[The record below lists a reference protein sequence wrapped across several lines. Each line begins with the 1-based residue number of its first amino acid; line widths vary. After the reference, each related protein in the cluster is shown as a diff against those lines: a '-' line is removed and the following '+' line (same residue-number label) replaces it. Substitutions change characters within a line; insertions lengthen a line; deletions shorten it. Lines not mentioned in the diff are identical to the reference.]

1 MIENPQWWLWLVAG
15 LGLML
20 AELALPFFVLIWF
33 GLGAVLNALVVF
45 LFQPGLTA
53 QLFVWLIF
61 SVMLTV
67 LWFRWLR
74 PERHKT
80 RVGLSE
86 AGVVGEIGLLSRPV
100 EPFRRGEVRFQ
111 KPLLGSDVWP
121 CIADSKIA
129 NGERVRVL
137 AVEGSLLKV
146 GRLE

>member
-1 MIENPQWWLWLVAG
+1 MIDEPQWWHWLIAG
-15 LGLML
+15 LGLLL

-33 GLGAVLNALVVF
+33 GLGALLVALVVV
-45 LFQPGLTA
+45 LADLGLTA
-53 QLFVWLIF
+53 QLFVWLI
-61 SVMLTV
+61 SSLLLTV

-80 RVGLSE
+80 RIGLSE

-111 KPLLGSDVWP
+111 RPLLGSDVWP
-121 CIADSKIA
+121 CIGDERIA
-129 NGERVRVL
+129 AGERVRVL

-146 GRLE
+146 GRA